1 MIPAI
6 IKFTSHEYNIRKME
20 KYYIKILLLLMI
32 NFVGINHSLFNAGS
46 HVRLVGWLE

>member
-6 IKFTSHEYNIRKME
+6 IKFTSHEYNIRKDF
-20 KYYIKILLLLMI
+20 IDFKILLLLMI
-32 NFVGINHSLFNAGS
+32 NFVWINHSLFNAGS